1 MRIRHIPRRIRSLIT
16 IFLLTVFTF
25 IIHAHLNEEREKK
38 KSGSDTDKNQTMPF
52 QRLSLSGVL
61 KSLPTVFFARS
72 MFRLS
77 FISFLVQFGVL
88 FSVFMLVAHTQ
99 CSL

>member
-16 IFLLTVFTF
+16 IFLLTVCTF

-52 QRLSLSGVL
+52 QRLSLRCVEIASNG
-61 KSLPTVFFARS
+61 FFC
-72 MFRLS
+72 S
-77 FISFLVQFGVL
+77 FDVSTL
-88 FSVFMLVAHTQ
+88 FYIFSRAIRCAV
-99 CSL
+99 